1 MEKKLDKKYKKIPN
15 NENTIEID
23 GKVVLSFDPR
33 YKEYLKWR
41 DENPDLEQQL
51 IDDLEHE
58 IENKR
63 LYNNGAPHKTDN
75 LYRWYRKNG
84 ILSLSCEMKNGEPE
98 GLWIKYYENGHK
110 MEEKTLKNGKEQG
123 LFNQWYDNGQL
134 VLSCEMKNGKR
145 HGVEKGFYDTGEI
158 RTVIHYKNGIRD
170 GKLKSYH
177 ANFTEEKFRNNRIE
191 TWKNGKLHGEY
202 IDYHL
207 NNKERAKGDMLYG
220 MMNGKWTFWYHN
232 GKKELEC
239 EFDFGNPVGSAKI
252 YNDNGILKEDVSF

>member
-58 IENKR
+58 IRNKE
-63 LYNNGAPHKTDN
+63 LYNNGAPHKKGDIQE
-75 LYRWYRKNG
+75 WYNEDG
-84 ILSLSCEMKNGEPE
+84 QLILSQKDGCRST
-98 GLWIKYYENGHK
+98 YYENGQK
-110 MEEKTLKNGKEQG
+110 KVEGTYKDGKRDGLFTQWYGNGKKQKRGTYKDGKRDG
-123 LFNQWYDNGQL
+123 LITEWSENGQK
-134 VLSCEMKNGKR
+134 VFEGTYKDGKR
-145 HGVEKGFYDTGEI
+145 DGLGTWWYENGQKRSKGI
-158 RTVIHYKNGIRD
+158 YKD
-170 GKLKSYH
+170 GKLY
-177 ANFTEEKFRNNRIE
+177 
-191 TWKNGKLHGEY
+191 GEY
-202 IDYHL
+202 IDYFITGEKRSEG
-207 NNKERAKGDMLYG
+207 NIFYGG
-220 MMNGKWTFWYHN
+220 MMEGKWTFWYHN

-252 YNDNGILKEDVSF
+252 YNDNGVLKKEINI

>member
-1 MEKKLDKKYKKIPN
+1 MKYKKVPN
-15 NENTIEID
+15 NESAIEIN

-41 DENPDLEQQL
+41 DNSPELEKKLVEELEQ
-51 IDDLEHE
+51 E

-84 ILSLSCEMKNGEPE
+84 ILS
-98 GLWIKYYENGHK
+98 
-110 MEEKTLKNGKEQG
+110 
-123 LFNQWYDNGQL
+123 
-134 VLSCEMKNGKR
+134 LSCEMKNGKR